1 MGLAWS
7 KSPKMLDR
15 STPGLAAAGPPA
27 GLSAA
32 SGPGP
37 AVEPPAGS
45 PVFAYRAEMV
55 EEKAREWLAAGA
67 SAVWTVDPRDKTVTV
82 HRSGAEPIT
91 FIEDQDL
98 DGGDV
103 LPGFSCRVTLFFG

>member
-1 MGLAWS
+1 LITHPDKHVPFA
-7 KSPKMLDR
+7 PDL
-15 STPGLAAAGPPA
+15 
-27 GLSAA
+27 
-32 SGPGP
+32 
-37 AVEPPAGS
+37 AVEVLAPND
-45 PVFAYRAEMV
+45 RAEMV